1 MDSKGRLKSK
11 VAIVTGGASGIGEA
25 SARLFASEGASVVV
39 ADVQDK
45 KGMHVVEE
53 IGGKALYQHTNVGIE
68 SDVRRLVE
76 TAVASF
82 GRLDVMFNNAGI
94 AGEGG
99 PIELMTVE
107 NFDRIVGVLL
117 RGVFLGVKHATTV
130 MRRQGSGSIINT
142 ASTAGLRAGYG
153 NHIYSAAKAGVI
165 GLTKS
170 VSMELGEAGVR
181 VNCICPGFVPTPM
194 IGVARGLTVDEAEAK
209 LGVVAESFAGAQP
222 MRGPILPE
230 DIAWAALWLGS
241 DESRYVNGQAIVVD
255 GGVTGGRMWRDYQS
269 ATANLKEA
277 LTRGARAAA
286 A

>member
-1 MDSKGRLKSK
+1 MDSRGRLEGK

-25 SARLFASEGASVVV
+25 SVRLFASEGASIVI
-39 ADVQDK
+39 ADIQDE
-45 KGMHVVEE
+45 KGRQLAEE
-53 IGGKALYQHTNVGIE
+53 MGGKALFQHTDVSEE
-68 SDVRRLVE
+68 SDVERLVE
-76 TAVASF
+76 GTIASF

-99 PIELMTVE
+99 PIESMTVE

-117 RGVFLGVKHATTV
+117 RGVFLGVKHAAPA
-130 MRRQGSGSIINT
+130 MRRQSAGSIINT

-165 GLTKS
+165 GLTRS

-194 IGVARGLTVDEAEAK
+194 IGVARGLTVEEAEAK
-209 LGVVAESFAGAQP
+209 LGVVAESFAEAQP

-230 DIAWAALWLGS
+230 DIARAALWLAS
-241 DESRYVNGQAIVVD
+241 DDSRYVNGQAIVVD
-255 GGVTGGRMWRDYQS
+255 GGVTGGRTWRDYQR
-269 ATANLKEA
+269 ATADLKRD
-277 LTRGARAAA
+277 LTREG
-286 A
+286 